1 MPSNPVR
8 AWRRAQPNRVV
19 PAGLGAL
26 ALWALAGAAIAE
38 TSLRYTEPSVN
49 RGERAEVMN
58 WFADEVARRSSND
71 LKVKFFWGGALMDAN
86 NSLKG
91 IGDGAVEMGSIVG
104 SYTPRE
110 MQVYNVGD
118 LPLASSDVWVGLHAM
133 YELATTNPEVIRAFS
148 DANVV
153 YLSNFTTTEIQL
165 MCKNKVVA
173 KLEDFKGLKVR
184 SAGFYGQVMEDL
196 GATVLRFSGVDANR
210 ALDAGTIT
218 CNHNYLYGMRVLRDY
233 EVAQDISRLDWGQH
247 LAWAV
252 VMNKPTWEKLSKPQQ
267 QALREAGAAMVDK
280 VAEAMIKSNE
290 NAIKAMTTGI
300 DGKVVRVHNFPPA
313 EKVRLLEAGKK
324 YIEEWK
330 KKTNAAGYPADK
342 ILASYLALT
351 EKYEKLRAAN
361 GYPWKR

>member
-1 MPSNPVR
+1 MQSKSEMLHARSRTSLAHGV
-8 AWRRAQPNRVV
+8 ALA
-19 PAGLGAL
+19 AL
-26 ALWALAGAAIAE
+26 ALYLAARPAAAE
-38 TSLRYTEPSVN
+38 TALRYTEPSVN

-58 WFADEVARRSSND
+58 WFADEVARRSNND
-71 LKVKFFWGGALMDAN
+71 LKVKFFWGGSLMDAN

-118 LPLASSDVWVGLHAM
+118 LPVGSSDVWVGLRAM
-133 YELATTNPEVIRAFS
+133 YELATTNPDVIRAFD

-153 YLSNFTTTEIQL
+153 YLSNFTTTEVQL
-165 MCKNKVVA
+165 MCKNKVIS
-173 KLEDFKGLKVR
+173 KLEDFKGVKIR

-233 EVAQDISRLDWGQH
+233 EVAQDIIRLDWGQH

-252 VMNKPTWEKLSKPQQ
+252 VMNKSAWGRLNKAQQ
-267 QALREAGAAMVDK
+267 DALRGSGEAMVDK
-280 VAEAMIKSNE
+280 VAEAMIKANDTSL
-290 NAIKAMTTGI
+290 KAMTAGI
-300 DGKVVRVHNFPPA
+300 DGKVVRVHVFPPA
-313 EKVRLLEAGKK
+313 EKARLLEAGKK